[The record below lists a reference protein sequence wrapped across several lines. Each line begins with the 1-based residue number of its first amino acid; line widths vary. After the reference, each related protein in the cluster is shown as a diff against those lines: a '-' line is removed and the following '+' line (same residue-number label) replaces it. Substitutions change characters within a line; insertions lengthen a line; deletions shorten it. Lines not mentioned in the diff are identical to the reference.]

1 MNSNSYNV
9 LKYFEEISK
18 IPRCSYDEKRISD
31 FLIEFGKKNGLKT
44 YQDKL
49 NNIVLTRDAAVGMED
64 KEGIILQGHMDMVCE
79 KTNES
84 KHDFSCDPI
93 ELIYEDG
100 YLKANNTTL
109 GADNGIAIAMGM
121 AILTDPMLKA
131 PKIEMVI
138 TTSEETGLEG
148 VHGFKENI
156 LTGKYFINI
165 DSEEEGFVVA
175 GCAGGLNIDLNLKS
189 DYEKK
194 SGYMTRIQISNLKGG
209 HSGINIGEDLLNAN
223 ICMNKILKYLNDKA
237 EINIISYNGGSKH
250 NAIPRDCV
258 VEFVS
263 KEEVLLEEL
272 EKLIIDFK
280 SVEKKFTI
288 ELISN
293 KVEDEKCFSKISTA
307 NVIELIHNIPN
318 GVQGYM
324 SEEYSDIVETSSNL
338 AIIKT
343 DGNEI
348 FIQISVRSSND
359 DKKEKFVIEIENIAK
374 KFNFDF
380 NTNAGYSS
388 WEFNENSPLR
398 DIAVNA
404 YKEFTGND
412 MKVTVIHAGLECAV
426 FQEKYKD
433 LDMISIGPDMYGV
446 HTPEE
451 KLDLNSTKRVYEYLQ
466 YLILKLS

>member
-44 YQDKL
+44 YQDEL
-49 NNIVLTRDAAVGMED
+49 NNIVLIRDASLGLED

-84 KHDFSCDPI
+84 RHDFTCDPI

-121 AILTDPMLKA
+121 AILTDPLLKA

-148 VHGFKENI
+148 VHGFQENV

-165 DSEEEGFVVA
+165 DSEEEGYVVA
-175 GCAGGLNIDLNLKS
+175 GCAGGLNINLNLKAK
-189 DYEKK
+189 YENKT
-194 SGYMTRIQISNLKGG
+194 GYITKIQISNLKGG
-209 HSGINIGEDLLNAN
+209 HSGIDIGENLLNAN
-223 ICMNKILKYLNDKA
+223 ICMNKILEYLNGKS
-237 EINIISYNGGSKH
+237 EINIVSYNGGSKH

-258 VEFVS
+258 VEFIS
-263 KEEVLLEEL
+263 KDEVLLEEL
-272 EKLIIDFK
+272 EKIINDFK
-280 SVEKKFTI
+280 SVEKKFSI
-288 ELISN
+288 ELKSK
-293 KVEDEKCFSKISTA
+293 KVEEKRCFSANSTKDIIVFI
-307 NVIELIHNIPN
+307 NNLPN

-324 SEEYSDIVETSSNL
+324 SEEYSAIVETSSNL

-343 DGNEI
+343 EENEV

-359 DKKEKFVIEIENIAK
+359 DKKTDYVEKIKSIAD
-374 KFNFDF
+374 KFNFEF

-388 WEFNENSPLR
+388 WEFKKNSPLR
-398 DIAVNA
+398 DLAVNA

>member
-31 FLIEFGKKNGLKT
+31 FLVEFGKKNGLKT
-44 YQDKL
+44 YQDEL
-49 NNIVLTRDAAVGMED
+49 YNVVLTRDAAKGLED

-84 KHDFSCDPI
+84 KHDFTCDAI

-100 YLKANNTTL
+100 FLKANNTTL

-121 AILTDPMLKA
+121 SILADSSLKA

-148 VHGFKENI
+148 VHGFKESI

-165 DSEEEGFVVA
+165 DSEEEGYLVA
-175 GCAGGLNIDLNLKS
+175 GCAGGLNINLKLKPN
-189 DYEKK
+189 YEIK
-194 SGYMTRIQISNLKGG
+194 SGYMNKIQISNLKGG
-209 HSGINIGEDLLNAN
+209 HSGINIGENLLNAN
-223 ICMNKILKYLNDKA
+223 ICMNKILNYLSKKTD
-237 EINIISYNGGSKH
+237 INIVSYDGGSKH

-258 VEFVS
+258 TEFIS
-263 KEEVLLEEL
+263 KKEIFLEEL
-272 EKLIIDFK
+272 EDIIHEYKL
-280 SVEKKFTI
+280 VEKNFTI
-288 ELISN
+288 ELKSK
-293 KVEDEKCFSKISTA
+293 KVEKEKCFSTDSTKDIVGLVY
-307 NVIELIHNIPN
+307 NMPN

-324 SEEYSDIVETSSNL
+324 AGEYSDIVETSSNL

-343 DGNEI
+343 DEDEL
-348 FIQISVRSSND
+348 FILLSVRSSND
-359 DKKEKFVIEIENIAK
+359 EKKEAYVDKIKDIASR
-374 KFNFDF
+374 FNFDF
-380 NTNAGYSS
+380 STNAGYSS
-388 WEFNENSPLR
+388 WEFNKNSPLR
-398 DIAVNA
+398 DSAVKA